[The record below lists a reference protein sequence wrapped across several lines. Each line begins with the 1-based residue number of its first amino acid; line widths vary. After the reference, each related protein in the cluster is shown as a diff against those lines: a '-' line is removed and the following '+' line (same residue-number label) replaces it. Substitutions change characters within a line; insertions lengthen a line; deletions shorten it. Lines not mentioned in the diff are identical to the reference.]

1 MNWVR
6 VAGHPIYNQF
16 IKVRTDVVAKT
27 SFSSCRLPYSFDF
40 RCRSGVCSRVV
51 GVVGTMR

>member
-27 SFSSCRLPYSFDF
+27 SFSSCRLPYFFDF

-51 GVVGTMR
+51 GVGTMR